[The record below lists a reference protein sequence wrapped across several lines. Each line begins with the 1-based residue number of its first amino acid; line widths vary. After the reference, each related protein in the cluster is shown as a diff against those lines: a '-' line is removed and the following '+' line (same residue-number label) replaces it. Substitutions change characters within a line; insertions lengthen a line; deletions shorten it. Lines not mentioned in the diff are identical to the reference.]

1 MRPYSSCAFGLR
13 VGEDRS
19 GGLRKRAP
27 RLSRS
32 CAVHPWLGFRHL
44 RFAAPAQAALPAS
57 HGGAFGRA
65 RHPGPVARRRR
76 RGLGQSGYP
85 PCSGSAGAIRS
96 AGAIT
101 GSERRLAWAARAAVA
116 NLRCSKPKHLPQAY
130 VPPNLRTG
138 LPRPPEQSTP
148 IAVGESGRC
157 PLQRLVVA
165 EKRTR
170 LGAGA

>member
-1 MRPYSSCAFGLR
+1 MRPALGLR
-13 VGEDRS
+13 VGEGRS

-32 CAVHPWLGFRHL
+32 CAVHPWVGFRHL
-44 RFAAPAQAALPAS
+44 RFAAPARAALPAS
-57 HGGAFGRA
+57 HAGAFGRA
-65 RHPGPVARRRR
+65 RDPGPVARKR

-85 PCSGSAGAIRS
+85 PCCGSAGATTS
-96 AGAIT
+96 AGAIA
-101 GSERRLAWAARAAVA
+101 GSERRSAWAARAAVA
-116 NLRCSKPKHLPQAY
+116 NLRCLKPRHLPEAY

-148 IAVGESGRC
+148 IADRLFPE
-157 PLQRLVVA
+157 QRLVVA

-170 LGAGA
+170 RREGPVE

>member
-1 MRPYSSCAFGLR
+1 MRLRVRAR

-32 CAVHPWLGFRHL
+32 CAVHPWVGFRHL
-44 RFAAPAQAALPAS
+44 RFAAPARAVPAHGPPPAA
-57 HGGAFGRA
+57 
-65 RHPGPVARRRR
+65 
-76 RGLGQSGYP
+76 RGLGQSHP
-85 PCSGSAGAIRS
+85 SALRRP
-96 AGAIT
+96 
-101 GSERRLAWAARAAVA
+101 ERLATWLLAAVA
-116 NLRCSKPKHLPQAY
+116 LKMLGPGSAY

-148 IAVGESGRC
+148 IAVRLFPE
-157 PLQRLVVA
+157 QRLVVA

-170 LGAGA
+170 RGEGPVE